1 MRETMRR
8 ASSHSQKGLSF
19 FGFVVIAVLAVAVFA
34 IGGQSLPI
42 ALEYLAAKK
51 AAQKAANEGTTVP
64 EVRAAFDRAAQIDD
78 IQTITGKDLD
88 VTKIN
93 DRVVVSFEYERSL
106 PLVGPAYLVYRFTHQ
121 TK

>member
-1 MRETMRR
+1 MRR
-8 ASSHSQKGLSF
+8 ASRHSQKGLSF

-42 ALEYLAAKK
+42 ALEYQAAKK
-51 AAQKAANEGTTVP
+51 AAQKAATEGMTVP
-64 EVRAAFDRAAQIDD
+64 EVRDVFDRAAQIDD
-78 IQTITGKDLD
+78 IHTITGKDLD
-88 VTKIN
+88 ITKIN

>member
-1 MRETMRR
+1 MRR

-64 EVRAAFDRAAQIDD
+64 EVRAAFDRAAQIDE

>member
-1 MRETMRR
+1 MRR
-8 ASSHSQKGLSF
+8 ASPYSQKGVSF
-19 FGFVVIAVLAVAVFA
+19 FGFIVIAVLAVAVFA

-42 ALEYLAAKK
+42 LLEYQAAQK

-64 EVRAAFDRAAQIDD
+64 EVRAVFDRAAQIDD
-78 IQTITGKDLD
+78 ITNISGRDLD
-88 VTKIN
+88 VTKVN
-93 DRVVVSFEYERSL
+93 ERVVVSFEYERSI